1 MTDFNFTGID
11 NMNDAYKT
19 SVREKAKKLMRGK
32 ESITAE
38 KAISIFKGYNK
49 NLSPEMADK
58 IQKIAAMDGDTN
70 VSLSE
75 MSAIYALFDMEL
87 GSDNKFH
94 FDNKIGSNDAKFG
107 ITEAY
112 NKDVQ
117 LVVDAFKTEEEKLAA
132 KKLEHID
139 TSKYDKTK
147 PFEEKILS
155 NDADEAMLAVQ
166 DKLSVGVDKRT
177 GKSVS
182 VTQAVVMFEDYISK
196 HEGVNC
202 KKIAED
208 FTEETGIPVS
218 GFYESR
224 SGNVYQIGN
233 WEYDIMDPGYHDVK
247 LLNRETNEVVYGK
260 SSEWNNSHSYTI
272 PFAKGY
278 CFTIEEYYNKNEG
291 IYLSFTY
298 GGKGTDSMAPIG
310 ANININGQTS
320 TVEYDEKSAVDPDL
334 YNFIEK

>member
-1 MTDFNFTGID
+1 MTDFNFIGID

-19 SVREKAKKLMRGK
+19 SVRDKAKKLMRGN
-32 ESITAE
+32 ESITAD
-38 KAISIFKGYNK
+38 KAYSIFKEYNK
-49 NLSPEMADK
+49 NFSPDMADK
-58 IQKIAAMDGDTN
+58 IQKIAAMDGDSN

-94 FDNKIGSNDAKFG
+94 FDNKIGGDNAKFG

-112 NKDVQ
+112 DKEVQ

-139 TSKYDKTK
+139 TGKYDKTK
-147 PFEEKILS
+147 PFEAKILS

-166 DKLSVGVDKRT
+166 DKLSAGVDKRT

-182 VTQAVVMFEDYISK
+182 VTQAVVMFEDYVSK
-196 HEGVNC
+196 SYNKNYTDFYKDV
-202 KKIAED
+202 AED
-208 FTEETGIPVS
+208 FTKETGIPVS
-218 GFYESR
+218 DFGRLRGGDSFTIGDWKYDCGTITNSKTGEIVHGF
-224 SGNVYQIGN
+224 QAQ
-233 WEYDIMDPGYHDVK
+233 
-247 LLNRETNEVVYGK
+247 
-260 SSEWNNSHSYTI
+260 WNIDHPYTI
-272 PFAKGY
+272 PFATGQI
-278 CFTIEEYYNKNEG
+278 FRITEYENPKEG
-291 IYLSFTY
+291 IDLKFKYNS
-298 GGKGTDSMAPIG
+298 KENIDCMAPTE

-320 TVEYDEKSAVDPDL
+320 TVEYDEKSAIDPDL